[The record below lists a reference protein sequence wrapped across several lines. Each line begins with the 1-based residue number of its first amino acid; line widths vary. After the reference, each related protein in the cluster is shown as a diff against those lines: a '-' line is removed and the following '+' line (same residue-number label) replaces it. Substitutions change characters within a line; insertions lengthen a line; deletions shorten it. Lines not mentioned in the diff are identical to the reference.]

1 MDDSLQRYELYLNI
15 VQKKREIIF
24 SLHEIVRML
33 LLLTTLSVFNGQ
45 TAEID
50 VLPCLY
56 FFAVLC
62 LMMLY
67 AS

>member
-24 SLHEIVRML
+24 SLNEIVGML
-33 LLLTTLSVFNGQ
+33 LLLTTLSVFKGQ

>member
-1 MDDSLQRYELYLNI
+1 MNDSLQRYELYLNI

-24 SLHEIVRML
+24 SLHEIVGMMM
-33 LLLTTLSVFNGQ
+33 LLTTLSVFKGQ

-50 VLPCLY
+50 VLPSLY